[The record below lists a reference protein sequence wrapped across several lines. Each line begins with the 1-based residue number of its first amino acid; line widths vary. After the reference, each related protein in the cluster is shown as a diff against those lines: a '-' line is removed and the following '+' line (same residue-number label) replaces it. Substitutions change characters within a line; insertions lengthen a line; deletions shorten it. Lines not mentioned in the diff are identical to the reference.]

1 MPAVKSLEDL
11 HQLREEVLKKRQA
24 KPATGHA
31 RIIVSMGICGIAV
44 GAREAMKAILETIE
58 AENLNGIVVTQ
69 AGCVGLCG
77 WEPIVQVMV
86 GDEPKVTYMKVS
98 PERAKRIVQEHV
110 VGGKVIPEFVIPR

>member
-1 MPAVKSLEDL
+1 MPVVKSLEDL

-31 RIIVSMGICGIAV
+31 RIIVSMGTCGIAV
-44 GAREAMKAILETIE
+44 GAQEAMKAILEAIE

-69 AGCVGLCG
+69 AGCVGFCG